1 MQRSLHDSLL
11 QSGAVINGERALP
24 LHFGEPEAELRT
36 ALHRAVLVER
46 STLGRVLSRGR
57 DLLDLLHRLSTH
69 AVAGLETGEGRPT
82 VLTTPKGRIVARLFV
97 HHLGDGGV
105 LLVGGP
111 GSAPRVIEHLDQ
123 YTFSEETALSDV
135 TAETCQLALVGPMAA
150 DALAAAGFPRP
161 EPFHASRASFEGT
174 PVDVLGQDG
183 LSGNGFSIVLP
194 TSLGGALWRALFL
207 AVTRIDGRPA
217 GEEAMEA
224 YRILNGIPGPDT
236 ELNEDHNPL
245 EAGLWDSVSF
255 DKGCYVG
262 QEVVARLNTYDKV
275 SRALMGLELPENA
288 TAPGAG
294 TPLYRDGREVG
305 RISSGTLP
313 PGHVRPVAL
322 AYVTRR
328 AVEPGIELCIGTP
341 TADLRG
347 TLIEPPFP
355 PRLRKE

>member
-1 MQRSLHDSLL
+1 MQRSLRDSLL
-11 QSGAVINGERALP
+11 QSGAVINGARALP
-24 LHFGEPEAELRT
+24 LHFGGPDAELRT

-57 DLLDLLHRLSTH
+57 GLLELLHRLSTH
-69 AVAGLETGEGRPT
+69 AVVGLEGGEGRPT

-97 HHLGDGGV
+97 HHLGDSGV

-111 GSAPRVIEHLDQ
+111 GSAQRIIEHLDK

-150 DALAAAGFPRP
+150 EALDAAGFPRP
-161 EPFHASRASFEGT
+161 EPYHALRQSFEGT
-174 PVDVLGQDG
+174 PIDVLGQDG
-183 LSGNGFSIVLP
+183 LTGDGFSIVAP
-194 TSLGGALWRALFL
+194 APSGGALWRALFL
-207 AVTRIDGRPA
+207 AVTKIDGRPA

-224 YRILNGIPGPDT
+224 YRILRGIPGPDT

-245 EAGLWDSVSF
+245 EAGLWDAVSF

-288 TAPGAG
+288 AVPAAG
-294 TPLYRDGREVG
+294 TPLYRDERDVG
-305 RISSGTLP
+305 RISSATLP
-313 PGHVRPVAL
+313 PGHDRPVAL

-328 AVEPGIELCIGTP
+328 AVEPGIELHVGTP
-341 TADLRG
+341 DAELRG

-355 PRLRKE
+355 LESRTE